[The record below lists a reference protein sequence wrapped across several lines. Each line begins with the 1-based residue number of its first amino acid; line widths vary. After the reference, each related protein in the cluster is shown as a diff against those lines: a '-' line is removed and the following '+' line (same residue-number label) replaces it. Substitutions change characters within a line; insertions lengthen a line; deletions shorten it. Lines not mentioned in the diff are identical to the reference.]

1 MAGPSLQTEAFVLH
15 RRPPT
20 ESFQGFTVFSA
31 EHGTLQTLQR
41 IGGKNAAPLDLFDAV
56 ALVLESSNQGRTWFI
71 RESRLIARHTGIGR
85 NYEGLRLASEL
96 ASLVTRNAVPEESR
110 RAVADLLRGAFGAFE
125 TGVRPDI
132 VFFKSLYRFARD
144 EGYPLKQHWFPSL
157 PAEDRQ
163 DVAALLNLPLA
174 EQSAPAPSVLR
185 LQRRLEDYLRGHTE
199 ILLD

>member
-15 RRPPT
+15 RRPPA
-20 ESFQGFTVFSA
+20 ESFQSFTVFSA

-185 LQRRLEDYLRGHTE
+185 LQRRLEEYLRGHTE